1 MLYKRFKYLRL
12 SNSRKIRFL
21 SSKSTKK
28 ICVIFLHGFMSD
40 IEGDKPAYFLKFCK
54 KKQIN
59 FLTMEYSGHGKSYG
73 EFLKGSISK
82 WTIDAYKT
90 INSKMRGKDLIIIG
104 SSMGAW
110 IGLNLILKFKNK
122 IKGFIGISSAPE
134 FLEKLMWNKFNKKIK
149 NIILK
154 KKIYHVQ
161 KGDFTYPITKQL
173 IFDGR
178 KNKIFNKKINL
189 KIPIQMFHSIKD
201 DVVPVY
207 FSKKILKIFPYA
219 KKKLFIFKDGDH
231 RLSRKK
237 DLKRI
242 RKSLNEIILNYS
254 ATLV

>member
-1 MLYKRFKYLRL
+1 MFKYLRL
-12 SNSRKIRFL
+12 SNSKKIRFL
-21 SSKSTKK
+21 SLKSTKK

-59 FLTMEYSGHGKSYG
+59 FLAMEYSGHGKSYG
-73 EFLKGSISK
+73 EFLKGNISK
-82 WTIDAYKT
+82 WTNDAYKT
-90 INSKMRGKDLIIIG
+90 VNSKMRGKDLIIIG

-110 IGLNLILKFKNK
+110 IGLNLILKFKNQ
-122 IKGFIGISSAPE
+122 IKGFIGISAAPE
-134 FLEKLMWNKFNKKIK
+134 FLERLMWKKFSKKIK
-149 NIILK
+149 NIIFK

-161 KGDFTYPITKQL
+161 KADFTYPITKQL

-237 DLKRI
+237 DLKKI
-242 RKSLNEIILNYS
+242 GKSLNEIILNYS
-254 ATLV
+254 ATLG

>member
-12 SNSRKIRFL
+12 SSSRKIRFL

-73 EFLKGSISK
+73 EFLKGNISK

-134 FLEKLMWNKFNKKIK
+134 FLEKLMWNKFTKEIKKTI
-149 NIILK
+149 NK
-154 KKIYHVQ
+154 KKIYYLKH
-161 KGDFTYPITKQL
+161 GDYTYPLTKQL
-173 IFDGR
+173 FLDGK

-189 KIPIQMFHSIKD
+189 KIPIQIFHSIKD

-242 RKSLNEIILNYS
+242 GKSLNEIILNYS